1 MEFFGLRLDY
11 KGFMDKSKTMLDDIR
26 SSKTI
31 IKLDFA
37 LQKVVHLGIFF
48 FFFNVILLLC
58 FNV

>member
-48 FFFNVILLLC
+48 FFLM
-58 FNV
+58 